1 MQIEQNTSA
10 RLLRLL
16 EHLDKAKR
24 KADRAIAAVQSA
36 SAAAG
41 VDAGSGAVAAG
52 SGGSGGS
59 GAAGGGGGGGGGG
72 SGGGGSGGSAGADK
86 GTVPVTHSKFFIQ
99 KLDLQSISISAT
111 VQMDLACD
119 EPALQQYH
127 PTAQLVGVVR
137 NLISSATGPRSY

>member
-52 SGGSGGS
+52 S
-59 GAAGGGGGGGGGG
+59 GGGGGGGGGG